1 MFNQFNLIL
10 VEPSFFQKNTTA
22 EPQNWCVVL
31 FKMTSHPFRCVWK
44 WGLLPGYLGHSN
56 DERSHTR
63 GSVENPMRVVE
74 NWVMKT
80 GIFRSARVLIHCSL
94 VVYVTVKS
102 TLVSKKHH
110 LSVTYPLFQWLIT
123 AIKPQSF
130 HQIQSHWCQ
139 RTIIYQYLSVIYPH
153 FQWFQ
158 WLWNPIKP

>member
-1 MFNQFNLIL
+1 MLNLIL
-10 VEPSFFQKNTTA
+10 VEPSFFQKNIWTPKLVCGCIQNDQPRKGVSENGVSFLDTWGTPTTKWA
-22 EPQNWCVVL
+22 IPVVVL
-31 FKMTSHPFRCVWK
+31 KTRCVSLK
-44 WGLLPGYLGHSN
+44 T
-56 DERSHTR
+56 DEHRD
-63 GSVENPMRVVE
+63 
-74 NWVMKT
+74 
-80 GIFRSARVLIHCSL
+80 FRSARVLIHCSL